1 MPSRS
6 YMMYN
11 GHLTPPGQ
19 AAPKSTK
26 KILIIAGPNGAG
38 KTTFAREFLVKEA
51 NCPRFVN
58 ADLLAAGLNPFQ
70 PEKAEIQAG
79 RLMLVM
85 IRDIVSA
92 GGSFAYET
100 TLSARIFARMIPV
113 WRAQGYVVRLLF
125 FRLTH
130 QEMAIERVAQRVRE
144 GGHNVPEGVI
154 RRRMEKGWR
163 NFKEIYRQIVDE
175 WVLYDS
181 TETTPMVM
189 ERGSNP
195 SPPGETKVTVK
206 DPSLIY
212 ATEEQ
217 MKTLSFAELGLIA
230 LKRAAIKAR
239 RRAIATQGY
248 VATWRNGKMYRDT
261 KV

>member
-1 MPSRS
+1 M
-6 YMMYN
+6 
-11 GHLTPPGQ
+11 
-19 AAPKSTK
+19 AAPAQNTPTLEPQ
-26 KILIIAGPNGAG
+26 ILIIAGPNGAG
-38 KTTFAREFLVKEA
+38 KTTFAREFLINEA

-58 ADLLAAGLNPFQ
+58 ADLMAAGLNPFQ
-70 PEKAEIQAG
+70 PEKASIQAG
-79 RLMLVM
+79 RLMLSM

-92 GGSFAYET
+92 GESLAFET
-100 TLSARIFARMIPV
+100 TLSGRIYARMIPA
-113 WRAQGYVVRLLF
+113 WRARGYVVRLHF
-125 FRLTH
+125 FRLSTP
-130 QEMAIERVAQRVRE
+130 EKAIERVAQRVRE
-144 GGHNVPEGVI
+144 GGHNVPEEVI

-163 NFKEIYRQIVDE
+163 NFQEIYVSIVDE
-175 WVLYDS
+175 WVLYDG
-181 TETTPMVM
+181 TANTPVVV

-195 SPPGETKVTVK
+195 RLPGDQQMTVK

-217 MKTLSFAELGLIA
+217 KKTLSQAELGLIA